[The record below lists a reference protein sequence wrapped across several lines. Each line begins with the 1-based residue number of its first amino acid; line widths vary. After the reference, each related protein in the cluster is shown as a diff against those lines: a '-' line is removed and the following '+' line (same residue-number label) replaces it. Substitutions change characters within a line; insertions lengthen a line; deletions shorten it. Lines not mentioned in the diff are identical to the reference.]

1 GEGQREFLRTI
12 TGLQRRTAGS
22 VRIKGKTVDGDTAA
36 AARHAGI
43 GFVTDDRHEEGLFL
57 TLRLRENIGIGALDR
72 ISNAGVIRR
81 KRDRAVTSEVMDK
94 LGVYTGYSIKEH
106 DDTTAAELSGGNQQK
121 ALIGREIAGEPKVIL
136 IDEPTKGVDVG
147 ARTEIYERLRELTQS
162 GVAVVVSSSD
172 GIELEGLCDRV
183 AVFARGQI
191 VKELEGPA

>member
-36 AARHAGI
+36 AARHAAI

-72 ISNAGVIRR
+72 ISTAGVIDR
-81 KRDRAVTSEVMDK
+81 KRDYALTSGVMQR
-94 LGVYTGYSIKEH
+94 LGVYTGYRIKEH

-121 ALIGREIAGEPKVIL
+121 MLIGREIAG
-136 IDEPTKGVDVG
+136 
-147 ARTEIYERLRELTQS
+147 
-162 GVAVVVSSSD
+162 
-172 GIELEGLCDRV
+172 
-183 AVFARGQI
+183 
-191 VKELEGPA
+191 